1 MIFRQSSKQV
11 VECRIYLSQ
20 HFLFNVTQIYFYNDN
35 FLRSIL
41 ENTMSENVYIW
52 IIGGLL
58 GLVNMLFW
66 SRIKRIEKDVDET
79 KKKSFSTEKNYLS
92 RFEDLHNKLSEVE
105 KNIIKEIYSI
115 KLASLDASRSGLSA
129 MNNK

>member
-1 MIFRQSSKQV
+1 MNES
-11 VECRIYLSQ
+11 IYL
-20 HFLFNVTQIYFYNDN
+20 
-35 FLRSIL
+35 
-41 ENTMSENVYIW
+41 W

-79 KKKSFSTEKNYLS
+79 KKKSSSIEKNYLS

-105 KNIIKEIYSI
+105 KNIIREIY
-115 KLASLDASRSGLSA
+115 KVKLSA
-129 MNNK
+129 LSNQLSEKEGG

>member
-1 MIFRQSSKQV
+1 MQNS
-11 VECRIYLSQ
+11 ECRIM
-20 HFLFNVTQIYFYNDN
+20 NENIY
-35 FLRSIL
+35 
-41 ENTMSENVYIW
+41 MW

-66 SRIKRIEKDVDET
+66 SRIKRIEKDIEEA
-79 KKKSFSTEKNYLS
+79 KKKSTSIEKNYLS

-115 KLASLDASRSGLSA
+115 KALTLPSPKRRG
-129 MNNK
+129 

>member
-1 MIFRQSSKQV
+1 
-11 VECRIYLSQ
+11 
-20 HFLFNVTQIYFYNDN
+20 
-35 FLRSIL
+35 
-41 ENTMSENVYIW
+41 MSENIYLW

-79 KKKSFSTEKNYLS
+79 KKKSSSIEKNYLQ

-105 KNIIKEIYSI
+105 KNIIREIYKI
-115 KLASLDASRSGLSA
+115 ELSA
-129 MNNK
+129 LSNQLSDKEGG

>member
-1 MIFRQSSKQV
+1 MNEKI
-11 VECRIYLSQ
+11 
-20 HFLFNVTQIYFYNDN
+20 
-35 FLRSIL
+35 
-41 ENTMSENVYIW
+41 YIW

-58 GLVNMLFW
+58 SLVNFLFW

-79 KKKSFSTEKNYLS
+79 KKKASSIEKNYLS

-115 KLASLDASRSGLSA
+115 KALTLPSFSTADKPKRRG
-129 MNNK
+129 

>member
-1 MIFRQSSKQV
+1 MN
-11 VECRIYLSQ
+11 ENIYL
-20 HFLFNVTQIYFYNDN
+20 
-35 FLRSIL
+35 
-41 ENTMSENVYIW
+41 W

-79 KKKSFSTEKNYLS
+79 KKKSSSIEKNYLS

-115 KLASLDASRSGLSA
+115 KALTLPSPKRRG
-129 MNNK
+129 